1 MDRTLGSNEADA
13 APEAGAGKQARR
25 SATMRRRLCEAALD
39 VLCEVGFQS
48 LTTPMIAARAGVSR
62 GAQTHHFATKTDML
76 VGAFEHLLQSW
87 DEARHAA
94 FGGRNLGEVPF
105 EDYLRFVWRE
115 IFSKPSYVAA
125 LELMLAARVDRELG
139 DRLRHALDSPA
150 SQRNLR
156 WRQLLRFPD
165 VRKEEQF
172 QYMTLCLLRG
182 MAIHA
187 SFNRSDDV
195 NEAVLEAWIELAET
209 VIAVER
215 PERSVAAATER
226 PRRKMRRVPG
236 A

>member
-1 MDRTLGSNEADA
+1 
-13 APEAGAGKQARR
+13 
-25 SATMRRRLCEAALD
+25 MRRRLCEAALD
-39 VLCEVGFQS
+39 VLCEVGFQT
-48 LTTPMIAARAGVSR
+48 LMTPMIAARSGVSR

-76 VGAFEHLLQSW
+76 VGAFEHLLQVW

-105 EDYLRFVWRE
+105 QGLSPLR
-115 IFSKPSYVAA
+115 
-125 LELMLAARVDRELG
+125 LARDLQQAKLRRGTGADAGRARGPELG
-139 DRLRHALDSPA
+139 DRLRRALDLPA

-156 WRQLLRFPD
+156 WRQLLRFPE

-182 MAIHA
+182 MALHA

-195 NEAVLEAWIELAET
+195 NGAVLEAWIELADK

-215 PERSVAAATER
+215 PECSPAAKSER
-226 PRRKMRRVPG
+226 PRRKARRAPG